1 MDNLRIYVQ
10 EIYPLNILL
19 KIVLPVLLLV
29 ATFFIGNYLVETGPK
44 AKKKAG
50 SERIPVVEVVPLKRQ
65 DYTVTVK
72 ASGVVK
78 AGVQSN
84 LVAEV
89 SGRVLQVADDF
100 KEGSYFKKNT
110 VLVTID
116 KENYVNA
123 VSIAKSDVV
132 ANQASLKQILEEQKS
147 TQRSILLAKKNL
159 ALGKKEVLRLRGLW
173 KKRLIARSLL
183 DAEEQKMNQLQQKL
197 QDLQGKENAYA
208 SRRLAL
214 EAKIQSARARLKQEQ
229 LNLARTTVR
238 APYAGRVL
246 KKHVDIG
253 QFVSTGTVL
262 GQIYASDYV
271 NVELPLS
278 LSQYALL
285 NIPEAFQND
294 GAKKGSKNKKFPLVT
309 FHHKDGVHNNRW
321 KGRIVRSSAALDT
334 QSRQITV
341 IARID
346 KPFEKKPGASAPVR
360 IGQYLTARI
369 QGKTFKNVFVL
380 PPSAVRHNREILL
393 LKDGKV
399 DIVPINVLVNTSD
412 VVVVDV
418 QDTTRKISGG
428 QLITTGLAQAI
439 QGMKVISL
447 DNKLADQKNKHK
459 GDITK

>member
-1 MDNLRIYVQ
+1 M
-10 EIYPLNILL
+10 NILL
-19 KIVLPVLLLV
+19 KIVLPILLLV

-50 SERIPVVEVVPLKRQ
+50 LERIPVVEVVPLKRQ

-89 SGRVLQVADDF
+89 SGRVQYVSDDF
-100 KEGSYFKKNT
+100 KEGSYFNKNKEL
-110 VLVTID
+110 VLID
-116 KENYVNA
+116 KANYLNA
-123 VSIAKSDVV
+123 VSIAESDVV

-147 TQRSILLAKKNL
+147 TQRSIQLAKKNL

-173 KKRLIARSLL
+173 KKRLIARSML
-183 DAEEQKMNQLQQKL
+183 DAEEQKLNQLQQKL
-197 QDLQGKENAYA
+197 QDLQGKQNSYA
-208 SRRLAL
+208 SRRAAI
-214 EAKIQSARARLKQEQ
+214 EAKINSAKARLKQEK
-229 LNLARTTVR
+229 LNLSRTTVI
-238 APYAGRVL
+238 APYTGRVL
-246 KKHVDIG
+246 KKNVDVG

-262 GQIYASDYV
+262 GQIYATNYV
-271 NVELPLS
+271 NVEMPLS

-285 NIPEAFQND
+285 NIPETFQNG
-294 GAKKGSKNKKFPLVT
+294 GAKNGSKNRKLPLVIFNHT
-309 FHHKDGVHNNRW
+309 DGLHNNRW
-321 KGRIVRSSAALDT
+321 QGRIVRSSAALDT
-334 QSRQITV
+334 ESRQITV

-346 KPFEKKPGASAPVR
+346 KPFEKKQGASAPVR

-369 QGKTFKNVFVL
+369 KGKTFKDVFVL

-399 DIVPINVLVNTSD
+399 DIVPVKVLVNSSD

-418 QDTTRKISGG
+418 QDAKRKVSGS
-428 QLITTGLAQAI
+428 QLITTGLGQAI

-447 DNKLADQKNKHK
+447 KRKLADQKNKQK
-459 GDITK
+459 DGETK